1 MSDPRDSS
9 QARLLA
15 VLDLFNDQR
24 LFWTPDDISAALGV
38 SRPTGY
44 RYVRHLTEFGLLQR
58 VHDGQVTLGPR
69 IIVLDHYIRHA
80 DPVLQVGVP
89 FMRELVALSGFD
101 CVITCLMGDQ
111 VLDTHR
117 EYSSAPASLTYDRG
131 RPRPLF
137 LGAAPKLILAH
148 LPTPQLRR
156 LTQGREDELAR
167 AGLPTEWAELRRYFG
182 GIRKAGHYLST
193 GELEAQLGA
202 LAVPL
207 LHRNGEVLGALA
219 LVTSVQRMAMM
230 DTQRMTPLLQRAA
243 RDIAERLT

>member
-89 FMRELVALSGFD
+89 FMRELRHAVGLRPLSSTSASGAAPSSAASDKTLDLSFKQYREADGRFYFKLVDASGQVWLQSLGFD
-101 CVITCLMGDQ
+101 NPRDAGQGIRRLQQEGSAALPDLQAQLQSADLAAVGQ
-111 VLDTHR
+111 VLDAWR
-117 EYSSAPASLTYDRG
+117 ERIQL
-131 RPRPLF
+131 
-137 LGAAPKLILAH
+137 AA
-148 LPTPQLRR
+148 
-156 LTQGREDELAR
+156 
-167 AGLPTEWAELRRYFG
+167 
-182 GIRKAGHYLST
+182 
-193 GELEAQLGA
+193 AQQA
-202 LAVPL
+202 K
-207 LHRNGEVLGALA
+207 
-219 LVTSVQRMAMM
+219 
-230 DTQRMTPLLQRAA
+230 
-243 RDIAERLT
+243 